1 MNENN
6 TFQPILVTV
15 EARSVGNCADGKPA
29 SQRTKSRCSLA
40 MESTMWLDK
49 ISNPDCMG
57 GRKCGL
63 FKSTGRQHGAVADG
77 RQMSGWFGWLPLDE
91 LIIKKDGKFWDCP

>member
-15 EARSVGNCADGKPA
+15 KALPVA
-29 SQRTKSRCSLA
+29 SQRTKNRCSLA
-40 MESTMWLDK
+40 MESQMWLDK

-63 FKSTGRQHGAVADG
+63 FKCTGRQHGAVADG

-91 LIIKKDGKFWDCP
+91 ILVKKDGIVQVWA